1 MTETRN
7 KKRFGLSHNALQGL
21 ALVFMLIDHTWA
33 TIVSGNQWM
42 TCVGRLAF
50 PIFAFLITEGY
61 AHTRDWKVYA
71 KRLFWFGVI
80 SEIPFNLMIFSSPIF
95 PFHQN
100 VMFTLLLGLLAIHF
114 WETAL
119 TELTAGKQIKRLLE
133 CLACILLG
141 GALFL
146 DYGMMGVT
154 MVLMF
159 WVTRNLPY
167 RWVFQLVGM
176 VLLNVFAMGGMEIP
190 MALGSWQFDFPV
202 QGFAVLALGLIWL
215 YNGEKG
221 YSAPWMR
228 YVAYAFYPVHMLVLY
243 LIVFLR

>member
-1 MTETRN
+1 MSETIT

-21 ALVFMLIDHTWA
+21 AMLFMLLDHSWA
-33 TIVSGNQWM
+33 TIISGNLWM

-61 AHTRDWKVYA
+61 AHTRDWKIYA

-100 VMFTLLLGLLAIHF
+100 VMFTLFLGLLAIHY

-119 TELTAGKQIKRLLE
+119 TESTGMGQGKRLLQ
-133 CLACILLG
+133 CLLCILLG
-141 GALFL
+141 GVLAL
-146 DYGMMGVT
+146 DYGIMGVT
-154 MVLMF
+154 TVLMF
-159 WVTRNLPY
+159 WVSRNLPY

-176 VLLNVFAMGGMEIP
+176 VMLNVFAMGGLEIP
-190 MALGSWQFDFPV
+190 ITLGSWQWGFPV

-221 YSAPWMR
+221 HTTKGLR
-228 YVAYAFYPVHMLVLY
+228 YAAYAFYPVHMLVLY
-243 LIVFLR
+243 GLTTF

>member
-7 KKRFGLSHNALQGL
+7 KKRLGLSHNALQGL

-100 VMFTLLLGLLAIHF
+100 VMFTLLLGLLSIHF

-119 TELTAGKQIKRLLE
+119 TEPTAGKQIKRLLE
-133 CLACILLG
+133 CLACILVPGLWHDG
-141 GALFL
+141 R
-146 DYGMMGVT
+146 DYGAD
-154 MVLMF
+154 VLGDS
-159 WVTRNLPY
+159 
-167 RWVFQLVGM
+167 Q
-176 VLLNVFAMGGMEIP
+176 
-190 MALGSWQFDFPV
+190 
-202 QGFAVLALGLIWL
+202 FAVPLGIPAGGHGSAECVCHGRYGNSDGSGQLAVRFPGAGLCRP
-215 YNGEKG
+215 GSG
-221 YSAPWMR
+221 AD
-228 YVAYAFYPVHMLVLY
+228 LV
-243 LIVFLR
+243 V